1 MIGRRLSD
9 FALVYSGGHPGI
21 FLRNGTVFR
30 GPRTEWL
37 QLEPVDSALALTRPG
52 GLKVD
57 DHFSTVYDVP
67 VTRLAI
73 IGGRARTHG
82 THRTRV
88 LVYNPRARSSW
99 SFGTCPFPQSFFH
112 KSMCSMCSVCSH
124 RENSQTW
131 CVPLCVPMCSPEKG
145 LVSFRPLFAP
155 LAPPVGQTEHRSSPY
170 DMSDPMPDYEN
181 VYTD

>member
-82 THRTRV
+82 THRTCV

-99 SFGTCPFPQSFFH
+99 SFGTCPFPQPFSQKYVFH
-112 KSMCSMCSVCSH
+112 VFCVFSQRKFANVVCSVMCSNVFTGE
-124 RENSQTW
+124 RA
-131 CVPLCVPMCSPEKG
+131 G
-145 LVSFRPLFAP
+145 II
-155 LAPPVGQTEHRSSPY
+155 SSPFCATCA
-170 DMSDPMPDYEN
+170 SCRAN
-181 VYTD
+181 GTS